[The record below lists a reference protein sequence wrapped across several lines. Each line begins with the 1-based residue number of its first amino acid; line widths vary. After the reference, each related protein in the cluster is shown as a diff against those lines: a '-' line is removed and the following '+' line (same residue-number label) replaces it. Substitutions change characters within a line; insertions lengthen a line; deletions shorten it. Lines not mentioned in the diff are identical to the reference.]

1 MHVLDPS
8 LRSRNQHSSVS
19 PLPGGGAE
27 ELHGPDDEVD
37 GGDDGEDD
45 EPEPEHDVDLLVEDV
60 HAQHAQ
66 RVEPLDGAR
75 ASVLVEDALRDRR
88 ICRESGG
95 WSIRIV
101 PSRVELIVSQQQQ

>member
-1 MHVLDPS
+1 MSYVLGLFP
-8 LRSRNQHSSVS
+8 RSRNQYTSVS

-60 HAQHAQ
+60 HAQHAE

-88 ICRESGG
+88 ICSRESGISG
-95 WSIRIV
+95 WWPIRI
-101 PSRVELIVSQQQQ
+101 